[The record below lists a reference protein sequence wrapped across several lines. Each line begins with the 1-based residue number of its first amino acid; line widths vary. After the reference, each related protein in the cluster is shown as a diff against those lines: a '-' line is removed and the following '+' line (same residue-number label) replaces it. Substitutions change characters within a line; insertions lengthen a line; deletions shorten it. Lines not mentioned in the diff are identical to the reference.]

1 MKTNPLLPSANRHV
15 WLLHAIVLLGV
26 LTLIM
31 GAPGTATAQQPNLR
45 TSALSAGAN
54 TSNGGAVVLQSTL
67 GQAIVGSSASN
78 AYQVNAGFWFQARP
92 PAIVAVNQ
100 PPTAPQILTPQSGE
114 MVTIGGSASDP
125 LDPNTRL
132 EITWSEATDPEGDAL
147 VYYWELG
154 PTEDFANRCVGLCV
168 GVEGN
173 TSYSPTFGLL
183 APVIDR
189 LGGSLGGSVTLW
201 HRAVAYDGQ
210 NETFG
215 TAIPITF
222 VRGTL
227 TADEEEAETPS
238 QFRLEPNYPN
248 PFNPATTIA
257 YDLPT
262 SAEVILT
269 VFDVQGREV
278 RRFAQGMQSAGR
290 YEVRFEARELAS
302 GVYMYR
308 LVAGSYRAT
317 QTMLLL
323 K

>member
-1 MKTNPLLPSANRHV
+1 MSKVIPIATTLLFFSLF
-15 WLLHAIVLLGV
+15 LLEAQ
-26 LTLIM
+26 
-31 GAPGTATAQQPNLR
+31 AQQVVLR
-45 TSALSAGAN
+45 TSILSAGAN
-54 TSNGGAVVLQSTL
+54 TSNGSNVVLQSTL
-67 GQAIVGSSASN
+67 GQAVIGSSANN
-78 AYQVNAGFWFQARP
+78 AYQINAGFWFQARP
-92 PAIVAVNQ
+92 PALVAVNQ
-100 PPTAPQILTPQSGE
+100 PPTAPQIMTPPSGE
-114 MVTIGGSASDP
+114 EVAIGGSASDP

-154 PTEDFANRCVGLCV
+154 PTEDFANRCIGICV
-168 GVEGN
+168 GVEAN
-173 TSYSPTFGLL
+173 TSYSITFGAL

-189 LGGSLGGSVTLW
+189 LGASLGGSITLW

-215 TAIPITF
+215 PAIPITF

-227 TADEEEAETPS
+227 TADEEEAEIPS

-248 PFNPATTIA
+248 PFNPSTTIA

-262 SAEVILT
+262 SAEVTLT
-269 VFDVQGREV
+269 VFNVQGREV
-278 RRFAQGMQSAGR
+278 RRFAQGVQPAGR
-290 YEVRFEARELAS
+290 YALRFEAEDLAS
-302 GVYMYR
+302 GVYIYR
-308 LVAGSYRAT
+308 LVAGSHRAT